1 MCSNIG
7 CTSGYCWCNDSTE
20 CCQTCE
26 LLNFNKLPY
35 QSARNLIYLTD
46 IMICVHLIV
55 NIIIFIL
62 VTSDCPCDNRCHKID
77 QAIQCCNSEC
87 AAGCT
92 GGNNDQCQVSSIE

>member
-7 CTSGYCWCNDSTE
+7 CSSGYCWCNDSTE

-35 QSARNLIYLTD
+35 QSARNRIYLTD
-46 IMICVHLIV
+46 IMICVHLIFK
-55 NIIIFIL
+55 IIIFIL
-62 VTSDCPCDNRCHKID
+62 VTSDCHCDNRCQKID
-77 QAIQCCNSEC
+77 QAIQCCHFEC

-92 GGNNDQCQVSSIE
+92 GGNNDQCQVSSRE